1 MRDVYDFLEDI
12 RLRPGM
18 YAFQSSVLHLQ
29 SILLGFNVAVEIHGT
44 AGSTAFDAEGAFH
57 EWLRHQI
64 NGQYGCLIW
73 GYAIE
78 LEAKD
83 RGVPPMDLF
92 FELLDKFRA
101 ERCGKT
107 FPTSSST
114 RLRSAPPGGLP
125 GAAPR
130 DAPAF
135 GPLRARSAD
144 ARPCKAG

>member
-1 MRDVYDFLEDI
+1 MTAPEGKRRAPRPIAEMRDVYDFLEDV

-29 SILLGFNVAVEIHGT
+29 SILLGFNAAVEMHGA
-44 AGSTAFDAEGAFH
+44 AGATVFDAEGTFS

-64 NGQYGCLIW
+64 NGQYGSLIW

-83 RGVPPMDLF
+83 RGVQPMDLF

-101 ERCGKT
+101 EKVR
-107 FPTSSST
+107 
-114 RLRSAPPGGLP
+114 
-125 GAAPR
+125 
-130 DAPAF
+130 
-135 GPLRARSAD
+135 
-144 ARPCKAG
+144 